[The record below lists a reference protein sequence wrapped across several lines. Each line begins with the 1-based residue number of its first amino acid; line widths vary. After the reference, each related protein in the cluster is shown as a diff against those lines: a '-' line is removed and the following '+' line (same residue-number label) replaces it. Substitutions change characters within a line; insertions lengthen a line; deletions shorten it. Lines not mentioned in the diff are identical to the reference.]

1 MIFFLSGLFSAVFGG
16 MGIGGGMLLIPVLT
30 FFTDLTQQQI
40 QGINLMYFIPSAA
53 AAVII
58 HKKKGNIGKSVLK
71 PVILPSLPA
80 CAIGAF
86 AAMAISAGS
95 LRRLFAIFLLFV
107 GISELFKKGKGK

>member
-40 QGINLMYFIPSAA
+40 QGINLLYFIPSAA
-53 AAVII
+53 AAVILPNTEGHI
-58 HKKKGNIGKSVLK
+58 ANSVLK
-71 PVILPSLPA
+71 PIILPSLPA